1 MRGMNI
7 YISEVSAY
15 ALISDLVF
23 FASSVMPVGVT
34 VCIKWKSKLSLNEFL
49 KLSVITVFFKKRAP
63 KGKKEYC
70 YPFLFL
76 LKINYLLRLF

>member
-7 YISEVSAY
+7 CISEVSAY
-15 ALISDLVF
+15 ASISDLVF

-63 KGKKEYC
+63 KGKQEYC